1 MDDIKLQT
9 NSIYSDIS
17 SISKDVYNSLNSNTE
32 NNNKVELLNFF
43 DDEQEKDLKKE
54 QPNSNTNK

>member
-17 SISKDVYNSLNSNTE
+17 SISKDVYNSLNSNAE